1 MRILKK
7 ITLIV
12 IAFVAMVLLI
22 AFFLPASYSITR
34 SIEINAPAELIYKQV
49 GDFSTWTSWE
59 PWSMKDPNAKHEFVG
74 IPGTQG
80 HALIFKGKELGEGT
94 WSIQTCTPSSLIIN
108 QLNLTE
114 PAEIHMTDIWK
125 FETTANGS
133 HVEWTSGGDLSY
145 PIGRLY
151 GLMLNSVLG
160 NKMHEG
166 LDSLKVFSES
176 MIEVP
181 LAKPEDLLI
190 NSEQAD

>member
-7 ITLIV
+7 TLLVIV
-12 IAFVAMVLLI
+12 AFVAMVLLI
-22 AFFLPASYSITR
+22 AAFLPSSYSIAR
-34 SIEINAPAELIYKQV
+34 SIEINAPAEVVYKQV
-49 GDFSTWTSWE
+49 GDFSTWISWE
-59 PWSMKDPNAKHEFVG
+59 PWSMKDSKAKHIYSG

-80 HALIFKGKELGEGT
+80 HSRYFKGDEIGEGT
-94 WSIQTCTPSSLIIN
+94 LTIQTCTPPSLIIS
-108 QLNLTE
+108 QMDVIE
-114 PAEIHMTDIWK
+114 PAEIHMTEIWK
-125 FETTANGS
+125 FETTANGT
-133 HVEWTSGGDLSY
+133 HVEWTSSGDLSY

-160 NKMHEG
+160 NKLHEG
-166 LDSLKVFSES
+166 LDSLKVFSEA